1 MGPNGLGAAEP
12 VPIYTPAMTPRRP
25 RRSVVALALATLTLL
40 VVPGIVAAHAEL
52 DTVSPKDKSTV
63 EGTPTI
69 KMTFTE
75 TLDPAKSSI
84 TLVDSG
90 GAIIDG
96 SSVATPGASKTMTF
110 TPNGDL
116 APGTYTIRWTSASA
130 EDGDIARGT
139 TTFTV
144 AAAASA
150 SPSEEPTAS
159 ASASAAASV
168 APSVAPSP
176 SEAPSA
182 SPAPTTPASST
193 SDALIPIIVVLA
205 VLAGLGI
212 WLLRGRGR
220 ASG

>member
-1 MGPNGLGAAEP
+1 M
-12 VPIYTPAMTPRRP
+12 IPRRP
-25 RRSVVALALATLTLL
+25 RRSVVAVVLATLILLL
-40 VVPGIVAAHAEL
+40 VPGFASAHAEL

-130 EDGDIARGT
+130 QDGDIARGT

-144 AAAASA
+144 TAPST

-159 ASASAAASV
+159 ASASTAASV

>member
-1 MGPNGLGAAEP
+1 
-12 VPIYTPAMTPRRP
+12 MTPRRP
-25 RRSVVALALATLTLL
+25 RRSVAAVAFATLTLFL
-40 VVPGIVAAHAEL
+40 VPSLAVAHAEL
-52 DTVSPKDKSTV
+52 DTVTPKDKSTV

-69 KMTFTE
+69 KMTFTQA
-75 TLDPAKSSI
+75 LDPAKSSI

-96 SSVATPGASKTMTF
+96 SSAATPGASKTMTF

-159 ASASAAASV
+159 ASPSAEASAAASV
-168 APSVAPSP
+168 APSDDPSP
-176 SEAPSA
+176 SAAPSA
-182 SPAPTTPASST
+182 SPVPTTPASST
-193 SDALIPIIVVLA
+193 SDALIPIVVVLV

-212 WLLRGRGR
+212 WLLRGRGG